1 ETFERLVAGRLGA
14 ERPEV
19 IVGPR
24 IGYDD
29 GIIRIGAGR
38 VMAVTT
44 DPLSLVPALGPEA
57 SARLACRLLASDAWT
72 SGIPPAFATCSF
84 HFPPDLPE
92 PTLDAYLAA
101 MHDEWKRLG
110 VAVAAGHTGRY
121 EGCDLTIVGAGTLI
135 GVGDEGRYLSPAF
148 VLPGDRILVT
158 KGCAIEAT
166 AIAAHLFHQ

>member
-1 ETFERLVAGRLGA
+1 MAGRLGA

-24 IGYDD
+24 IGYDA

-110 VAVAAGHTGRY
+110 VAVAAGHCEWAAARARIAIRPAACREPAPGRA
-121 EGCDLTIVGAGTLI
+121 GATRLQ
-135 GVGDEGRYLSPAF
+135 R
-148 VLPGDRILVT
+148 DR
-158 KGCAIEAT
+158 T
-166 AIAAHLFHQ
+166 AGA